1 MSNNLDDE
9 LKRIML
15 VRQHQVSEG
24 ITGCFWGLILILAA
38 LPFLIIGCAAL
49 IGCCGG

>member
-24 ITGCFWGLILILAA
+24 ITGCFALILILAA
-38 LPFLIIGCAAL
+38 LPFLIMGCAAL